1 MIHFKDRLKQ
11 EVLNGLPGT
20 EVQWA
25 LASSDRMVR
34 NFPRVP
40 REDSVQAAVL
50 ILLYPHKGKV
60 HTVFIQRPDYDGVHG
75 GQISFPGGKQ
85 EKSDRDLSHT
95 AIRESSEETGT
106 DPDHLEII
114 GILTPL
120 LIPVSNI
127 VVTPVLAWSDSRP
140 DFMIQES
147 EVRFVIEAE
156 LERFLDHSIV
166 KTRPWEIR
174 GETIDIRYFDYDGHV
189 IWGATAMI
197 FNELLT
203 IINRA
208 ALSPE
213 V

>member
-1 MIHFKDRLKQ
+1 
-11 EVLNGLPGT
+11 
-20 EVQWA
+20 
-25 LASSDRMVR
+25 
-34 NFPRVP
+34 
-40 REDSVQAAVL
+40 
-50 ILLYPHKGKV
+50 
-60 HTVFIQRPDYDGVHG
+60 VHG

>member
-1 MIHFKDRLKQ
+1 
-11 EVLNGLPGT
+11 
-20 EVQWA
+20 
-25 LASSDRMVR
+25 
-34 NFPRVP
+34 
-40 REDSVQAAVL
+40 
-50 ILLYPHKGKV
+50 
-60 HTVFIQRPDYDGVHG
+60 
-75 GQISFPGGKQ
+75 
-85 EKSDRDLSHT
+85 
-95 AIRESSEETGT
+95 
-106 DPDHLEII
+106 
-114 GILTPL
+114 
-120 LIPVSNI
+120 
-127 VVTPVLAWSDSRP
+127 
-140 DFMIQES
+140 MIQES

>member
-1 MIHFKDRLKQ
+1 MDSL
-11 EVLNGLPGT
+11 
-20 EVQWA
+20 VQWA

-174 GETIDIRYFDYDGHV
+174 GEPIDIRYFDYDGHV